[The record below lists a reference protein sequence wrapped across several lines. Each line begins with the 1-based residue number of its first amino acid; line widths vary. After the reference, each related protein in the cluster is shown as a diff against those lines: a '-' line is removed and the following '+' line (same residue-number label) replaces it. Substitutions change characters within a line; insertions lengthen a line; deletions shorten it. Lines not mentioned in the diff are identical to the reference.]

1 MESQDANGVVN
12 KSFMMLFAFLQE
24 RMIHMVLSNAY
35 NYVNV
40 LDKAADASW
49 VRNDV
54 LANNIA
60 NADTP
65 NYKRK
70 DVQFETY
77 LSNAVAGT
85 DSLDETVAN
94 IDLSTLESTTYTEQA
109 GLSYREDGNNVDIS
123 TENVELAKNQ
133 LKYYTL
139 MNSVN
144 QEFGR
149 LKSAMKTT

>member
-35 NYVNV
+35 NYINV

-94 IDLSTLESTTYTEQA
+94 IDLSTLESTTYKEQA
-109 GLSYREDGNNVDIS
+109 GLSYREDVNNVDIS